1 MNHVASFLTEPP
13 RVINIGLEMFADD
26 LQAEG
31 VEVIHVDWR
40 PPTGGSARLT
50 ALLASVED
58 DD

>member
-1 MNHVASFLTEPP
+1 MNHVAPFFSAPP
-13 RVINIGLEMFADD
+13 RVVNIGLEMFAED

-40 PPTGGSARLT
+40 PPSGGNDRLT

-58 DD
+58 DE